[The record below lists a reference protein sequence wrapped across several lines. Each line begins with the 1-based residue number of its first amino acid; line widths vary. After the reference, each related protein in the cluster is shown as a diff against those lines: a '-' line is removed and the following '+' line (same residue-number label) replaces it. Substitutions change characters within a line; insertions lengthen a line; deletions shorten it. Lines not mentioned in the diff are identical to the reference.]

1 VLQHSH
7 SDMRGRVLTQWDF
20 GSVLTRR
27 EFLAVATSAAALGC
41 AGRRAGAPS
50 GSVVVFQGDSITDG
64 GRDRTI
70 LEPNND
76 AAFGA
81 SYAALLM
88 RDIRAAHPE
97 VPWRFYNRG
106 ISGNKLPDLQARWAS
121 DTIALRPDV
130 LSILAGVNDYWHTR
144 SFGYAG
150 TTEDYE
156 RQYAALLAATRAAL
170 PDVSLV
176 VLEPFVLRTG
186 AVDASWF
193 PTFDERR
200 AAAARVA
207 AAAGARFVPLQSVF
221 DARAAETGPEAWAKD
236 GVHPTPAGHALIAE
250 LWRAAVGL

>member
-1 VLQHSH
+1 
-7 SDMRGRVLTQWDF
+7 MTQWDF
-20 GSVLTRR
+20 GSALTRR
-27 EFLAVATSAAALGC
+27 EFLAVATSAAVLGC

-121 DTIALRPDV
+121 DTIALRPDI

-144 SFGYAG
+144 SFRYTG

-156 RQYAALLAATRAAL
+156 RQYSALLAATRAAL
-170 PDVSLV
+170 PDVSFV

-250 LWRAAVGL
+250 RWRAVVGL

>member
-1 VLQHSH
+1 MAYQDS
-7 SDMRGRVLTQWDF
+7 
-20 GSVLTRR
+20 GSFLTRR
-27 EFLAVATSAAALGC
+27 EFLAVATSAAAVAC
-41 AGRRAGAPS
+41 AGRRAGAPT
-50 GSVVVFQGDSITDG
+50 GSIVVFQGDSITDG
-64 GRDRTI
+64 GRVRTMM
-70 LEPNND
+70 EPNND

-121 DTIALRPDV
+121 DTLALRPDI

-144 SFGYAG
+144 SFGYTG
-150 TTEDYE
+150 TTADYE
-156 RQYAALLAATRAAL
+156 RQYTALLAETRAAL
-170 PDVSLV
+170 PNVTLV

-193 PTFDERR
+193 PTFDDRR

-207 AAAGARFVPLQSVF
+207 SAAGARFVPLQSVF
-221 DARAAETGPEAWAKD
+221 DARAAETGPEIWAND

-250 LWRAAVGL
+250 RWRAVVGL

>member
-1 VLQHSH
+1 LADYDLARSL
-7 SDMRGRVLTQWDF
+7 S
-20 GSVLTRR
+20 RR
-27 EFLAVATSAAALGC
+27 EFFLAATSAAALAC
-41 AGRRAGAPS
+41 AGRRGGAPR

-64 GRDRTI
+64 GRDREV
-70 LEPNND
+70 LEPNNA
-76 AAFGA
+76 AAFGT

-106 ISGNKLPDLQARWAS
+106 ISGNKLPDLQARWAA
-121 DTIALRPDV
+121 DTLALRPDI

-150 TTEDYE
+150 TAADYE
-156 RQYAALLAATRAAL
+156 RQYGALLTETRAAL
-170 PDVSLV
+170 PNVTIV

-193 PTFDERR
+193 PAFDERR
-200 AAAARVA
+200 AIAARVA
-207 AAAGARFVPLQSVF
+207 AAVGARFVPLQAAF

-236 GVHPTPAGHALIAE
+236 GVHPTPAGHALIAQQ
-250 LWRAAVGL
+250 WRAVVGL

>member
-1 VLQHSH
+1 
-7 SDMRGRVLTQWDF
+7 MTQWDF
-20 GSVLTRR
+20 GSALTRR
-27 EFLAVATSAAALGC
+27 EFLAVATSAAVLGC

-81 SYAALLM
+81 SHAALLM

-121 DTIALRPDV
+121 DTIALRPDI

-144 SFGYAG
+144 SFRYTG

-156 RQYAALLAATRAAL
+156 RQYSALLAATRAAL
-170 PDVSLV
+170 PDVSFV

-186 AVDASWF
+186 AVDARWF

-250 LWRAAVGL
+250 RWRAVVGL